1 MRCFERDLERGD
13 RTAEAEHQKEKK
25 RKHISKVEEGRTC
38 TRLIII
44 NVRMNE

>member
-1 MRCFERDLERGD
+1 MRCFERDLERGGD
-13 RTAEAEHQKEKK
+13 ETAKAEHQKGK
-25 RKHISKVEEGRTC
+25 KHISKVEEGRTC

>member
-1 MRCFERDLERGD
+1 MRCFERDLERGGD
-13 RTAEAEHQKEKK
+13 KTAKSEHQKGKK
-25 RKHISKVEEGRTC
+25 KHISKVEEGRTC

>member
-13 RTAEAEHQKEKK
+13 RTAKAEHQKKT
-25 RKHISKVEEGRTC
+25 HISKVEEGRTC

>member
-13 RTAEAEHQKEKK
+13 RTAKAEHQKEKK
-25 RKHISKVEEGRTC
+25 THISKVEEGRTC